1 MVRRPL
7 LFTLLAALA
16 LTAWTQPTEPKS
28 RRYRSPN
35 FELYA
40 EVKLKRPVRVVA
52 FGSERDLKRLRGAGD
67 SAYAFYK
74 QSRDRNYIVFQEPYE
89 SFEKA
94 LDLRPSDR
102 LRKRIE
108 DARDEVGKQ

>member
-1 MVRRPL
+1 MLRRPL

-35 FELYA
+35 FELYPEA
-40 EVKLKRPVRVVA
+40 QVRRPVRMVA

-67 SAYAFYK
+67 YVFYA
-74 QSRDRNYIVFQEPYE
+74 QSRDRNHTVFQEPYE

-94 LDLRPSDR
+94 LDLKPSDR

-108 DARDEVGKQ
+108 DARDEVGQQ